1 MRSAFNLAQVYLP
14 IPITIQSQS
23 LSTLHCQLTMA
34 SARLDDSVMSAGP
47 DDLQKKVVE
56 LAKAT
61 EAPEESFLMRRLSFD
76 DPDQVQS
83 VIDGLMLSLI
93 SYCYHRH
100 PRGENVH
107 EVMEML
113 EQVEP
118 GSSEAAELERRADDA
133 AALQIPFIVTL
144 NQLVEDYYH
153 IRRRLEARLRA
164 GE

>member
-1 MRSAFNLAQVYLP
+1 
-14 IPITIQSQS
+14 
-23 LSTLHCQLTMA
+23 MA
-34 SARLDDSVMSAGP
+34 SARLDDSVMSSGP

-56 LAKAT
+56 LARAT

-118 GSSEAAELERRADDA
+118 GSSEATELERRADDA

>member
-1 MRSAFNLAQVYLP
+1 MRGAFNLTQVDLP
-14 IPITIQSQS
+14 ITDYTEPQSHF
-23 LSTLHCQLTMA
+23 TVQLTMA

-47 DDLQKKVVE
+47 DDLQKKVFE

-61 EAPEESFLMRRLSFD
+61 EAPEESFLMRRLSLD
-76 DPDQVQS
+76 DADQVQS

-113 EQVEP
+113 EQVQP

-133 AALQIPFIVTL
+133 AAFQIPFIVTL
-144 NQLVEDYYH
+144 NKLVEDYYH
-153 IRRRLEARLRA
+153 VRRRLEARLRA
-164 GE
+164 EE

>member
-1 MRSAFNLAQVYLP
+1 
-14 IPITIQSQS
+14 
-23 LSTLHCQLTMA
+23 MA

-47 DDLQKKVVE
+47 DDLQKKVLE

-61 EAPEESFLMRRLSFD
+61 EAPEESFLMRRLSLD
-76 DPDQVQS
+76 DADQVQY

-113 EQVEP
+113 ERSQP

-144 NQLVEDYYH
+144 NKLVEDYYH

-164 GE
+164 EE